1 MPQKRV
7 TGSAGEP
14 VWAGVVSSCR
24 GKCMCSGGVGGPTRR
39 VSGVGYGVVGYTSR
53 GGWGDEIVTAGSVM
67 STQLIG

>member
-1 MPQKRV
+1 
-7 TGSAGEP
+7 
-14 VWAGVVSSCR
+14 
-24 GKCMCSGGVGGPTRR
+24 MCSGGVGGPTRR